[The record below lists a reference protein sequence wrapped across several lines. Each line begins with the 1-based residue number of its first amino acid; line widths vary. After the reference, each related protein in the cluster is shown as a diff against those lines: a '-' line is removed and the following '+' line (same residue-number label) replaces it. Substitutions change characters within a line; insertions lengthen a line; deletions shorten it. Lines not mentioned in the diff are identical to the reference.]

1 MNEALKSIYIK
12 MLYFSRKQ
20 IIQHDNII
28 ELQVRVQIF
37 HEELGMW
44 KEDLRVDNY
53 SIEDND
59 IMIGFKHP
67 MKRQI

>member
-1 MNEALKSIYIK
+1 MNDALKSIYIK

-28 ELQVRVQIF
+28 ELQIRTQTF

-44 KEDLRVDNY
+44 KEDLRIDNY
-53 SIEDND
+53 SIEDGD

-67 MKRQI
+67 MKRSL